1 MIKIAIDAMGG
12 DYAPNAV
19 IEGVEQA
26 RDLFEDTVFLLYGQR
41 DVINAQLKN
50 RDRIQI
56 INADEVITMED
67 EPVRAVRRKKHSS
80 IVMAAQA
87 VKDGQADAFFS
98 AGNSGA
104 VLAAG
109 LFIVGRIKGIDR
121 PGLVTVLPVVR
132 NTNQSNFVMMDIGA
146 NADSKPLNLQQYGVL
161 GTYYAER
168 MMQAK
173 HPRVALLNN
182 GTEDDKGNKVHKAA
196 FELLSQTDGI
206 NFVGNVESRDL
217 LNGVADVVVTD
228 GFTGNAVLKSIEGT
242 ARSMLGLVKDAV
254 YNTGISG
261 KLGGLLLKNGFNE
274 IRSQMDYSQYGGAV
288 LLGLKAP
295 VVKTHGSSKAP
306 TIVNTIRQ
314 IRQMVST
321 DIVPGVAEYFAN
333 QQANQQASVDIPA
346 END

>member
-1 MIKIAIDAMGG
+1 MVKIAIDAMGG
-12 DYAPNAV
+12 DHAPQAI

-26 RDLFEDTVFLLYGQR
+26 RDLFEDTIFLLYGQR
-41 DVINAQLKN
+41 DVINQYLKN
-50 RDRIQI
+50 RDRIQV
-56 INADEVITMED
+56 INADEVITMAD
-67 EPVRAVRRKKHSS
+67 EPVRAVRRKKQSS

-104 VLAAG
+104 VLTAG
-109 LFIVGRIKGIDR
+109 LLIVGRIKGIDR
-121 PGLVTVLPVVR
+121 PGLVTALPVVR
-132 NTNQSNFVMMDIGA
+132 NAKQANFVMMDIGA
-146 NADSKPLNLQQYGVL
+146 NADSKPANLQQYAVL

-168 MMQAK
+168 MMQA
-173 HPRVALLNN
+173 HQPRVALLNN

-196 FELLSQTDGI
+196 FELLQQTAAI
-206 NFVGNVESRDL
+206 NFIGNVESRDL

-242 ARSMLGLVKDAV
+242 ARAMLGLVKDAV
-254 YNTGISG
+254 YTTGVSG
-261 KLGGLLLKNGFNE
+261 KLGGLLLKNGFNQ

-295 VVKTHGSSKAP
+295 VVKAHGSSKAP

-321 DIVPGVAEYFAN
+321 DIVPGVADYFAT
-333 QQANQQASVDIPA
+333 QQANQATGIDNSA

>member
-1 MIKIAIDAMGG
+1 MVKIAIDAMGG
-12 DYAPNAV
+12 DYAPEAV

-26 RDLFEDTVFLLYGQR
+26 RDLFEDTVFLLYGKR
-41 DVINAQLKN
+41 DVINQYLKN
-50 RDRIQI
+50 RDRIQV

-67 EPVRAVRRKKHSS
+67 EPVRAVRRKKNSS
-80 IVMAAQA
+80 IVMAATA
-87 VKDGQADAFFS
+87 VKEGQADAFFS

-121 PGLVTVLPVVR
+121 PGLVTALPVVR
-132 NTNQSNFVMMDIGA
+132 NPKQSNFVMMDIGA
-146 NADSKPLNLQQYGVL
+146 NADSKPVNLQQYAIL

-168 MMQAK
+168 MMQTQS
-173 HPRVALLNN
+173 PRVALLNN

-196 FELLSQTDGI
+196 FELLQQTADI

-254 YNTGISG
+254 YNTGVGG
-261 KLGGLLLKNGFNE
+261 KLGGLLLKNGFNQ

-295 VVKTHGSSKAP
+295 VVKAHGSSKAT

-314 IRQMVST
+314 IRQMVAT
-321 DIVPGVAEYFAN
+321 DIVPGVAAYYAT
-333 QQANQQASVDIPA
+333 QQANQQASVDKSV